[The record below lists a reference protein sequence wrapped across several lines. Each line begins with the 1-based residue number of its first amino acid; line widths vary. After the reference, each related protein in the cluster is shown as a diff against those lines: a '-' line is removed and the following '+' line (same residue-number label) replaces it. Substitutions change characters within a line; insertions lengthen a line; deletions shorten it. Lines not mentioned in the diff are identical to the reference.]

1 MPGPS
6 WLSPPLPEAFL
17 RRGAGERWLG
27 VVIGEACG
35 KNRIVTVR
43 EEVHQPGGEPSATV
57 PRQAGSMGGPAE
69 IVLAV
74 CTKAASQPAASTATF
89 MALILHLSKS
99 R

>member
-6 WLSPPLPEAFL
+6 WLSPSLPEAFL

-35 KNRIVTVR
+35 KNCIEWVSLSLTYGSNV
-43 EEVHQPGGEPSATV
+43 GEI
-57 PRQAGSMGGPAE
+57 AGFPM
-69 IVLAV
+69 
-74 CTKAASQPAASTATF
+74 
-89 MALILHLSKS
+89 MA